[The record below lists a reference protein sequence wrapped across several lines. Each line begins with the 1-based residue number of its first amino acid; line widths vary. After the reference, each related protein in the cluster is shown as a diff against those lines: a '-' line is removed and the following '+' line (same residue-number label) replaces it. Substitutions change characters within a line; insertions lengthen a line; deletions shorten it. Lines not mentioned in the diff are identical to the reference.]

1 VFSTP
6 LYRRTLHE
14 LEARQTR
21 QFLATCR
28 ALAHTVRE
36 KIPAMDPGISAA
48 NATPHRPAMRLERI
62 GHAQAPVLVID
73 DFHPDPGS
81 LVAQAVAQGGFS
93 ATSKFYP
100 GVRTRGTLEYVQMVR
115 DRLRAI
121 HPQDFGPPND
131 VIPTECNFSLV
142 TLPAGETVPF
152 QRIPH
157 FDGTDVH
164 RIAVLHYLC
173 APHHGGTAFYRHRS
187 TGYEVITPENVQ
199 AYTQALDQ
207 DISRC
212 GMPAPGYVNGST
224 PLFERIAAYDAVFNR
239 ALVYRG
245 TSLHSGSI
253 PADFVPDPSPRSGR
267 LTLNTFLEL
276 RLPR

>member
-1 VFSTP
+1 
-6 LYRRTLHE
+6 
-14 LEARQTR
+14 
-21 QFLATCR
+21 
-28 ALAHTVRE
+28 
-36 KIPAMDPGISAA
+36 MNPGNSPA
-48 NATPHRPAMRLERI
+48 NATPGVRMELI
-62 GHAQAPVLVID
+62 GNAQAPVLIID

-81 LVAQAVAQGGFS
+81 LVAQAEAQGGFS

-100 GVRTRGTLEYVQMVR
+100 GIRTRGSFEYAQLVR

-121 HPQDFGPPND
+121 HPQIFGPPND

-142 TLPAGETVPF
+142 TLPAGQTVPF

-157 FDGTDVH
+157 FDGTDMR

-173 APHHGGTAFYRHRS
+173 APRHGGTAFYRHRS
-187 TGYEVITPENVQ
+187 TGCEVITPENVQ
-199 AYTQALDQ
+199 SYAQALDE
-207 DISRC
+207 DIRRT
-212 GMPAPGYVNGST
+212 GEPAPGYVNGST
-224 PLFERIAAYDAVFNR
+224 QLFERIAAYDAAFNR

-253 PADFVPDPSPRSGR
+253 PADFQPDPSPRSGR

-276 RLPR
+276 RVPS